1 MINYIEEVNKNVNI
15 EEGKKTLENILI
27 TIYLKGGISTKEL
40 ARNSLLP
47 IPLVAAIKKEFIKKR
62 TGYSRP
68 GNKAYNKG
76 ETFYRRRI
84 RVQKNK

>member
-47 IPLVAAIKKEFIKKR
+47 IPLVAAIKK
-62 TGYSRP
+62 
-68 GNKAYNKG
+68 
-76 ETFYRRRI
+76 RI
-84 RVQKNK
+84 Y